1 MSICSRKLERNC
13 FVMVILFDDACIQ
26 LIKES
31 DPMASKVEN
40 LNGQIINIVLSNK
53 LQVKILSI

>member
-1 MSICSRKLERNC
+1 
-13 FVMVILFDDACIQ
+13 MVILFDDACIQ
-26 LIKES
+26 FIKES

>member
-1 MSICSRKLERNC
+1 
-13 FVMVILFDDACIQ
+13 MVILFDDACIQ

-31 DPMASKVEN
+31 DPMTSKVEN

-53 LQVKILSI
+53 LQLKILSI

>member
-1 MSICSRKLERNC
+1 
-13 FVMVILFDDACIQ
+13 MVILFDDACIQ

-31 DPMASKVEN
+31 DPMTSKVEN
-40 LNGQIINIVLSNK
+40 LNGQIINIALSNK

>member
-1 MSICSRKLERNC
+1 MSFCSRKLERNC

-31 DPMASKVEN
+31 DHMASKVEN

-53 LQVKILSI
+53 L